1 MLHRPWLN
9 EEPRASARAA
19 PHGIMPATPAISL
32 LSFVLA
38 LVIGLF
44 FCPHIHADVPVVTI
58 LADFE
63 DDSVAASVGDVR
75 NVARTACILH
85 HPIIPARGQ
94 RCLALD
100 IGVTGGPTS
109 VVCDLRFREPRR
121 FQQADRVAAFCWIKR
136 GSFELAYRIRDARGQ
151 VFETTPQTIQ
161 THNRWIRIAH
171 DLDSAEL
178 HRIHGDG
185 SLVWPIQIQ
194 GYRTA
199 CDRLGKQTLYLD
211 DLQVEHHVEQREMI
225 HGAFIFDE
233 PTRIYEPGSTVDAA
247 IEIENCSREQML
259 QVSVALAWT
268 RPDGSILQT
277 QRASL
282 NLQASGHDFRSRQTI
297 DFSQRI
303 DQPGLYRLVA
313 RAHVS
318 GWIFPSV
325 FETSIAVTPSNR
337 LVPRGRATFFAV
349 RADLMREPTADQ
361 DLEIKVARDIGV
373 HMLAIDTPWRRI
385 EPAADRFDF
394 SMLDPVIDDIVRMKI
409 APLIVLTAPPEWLTD
424 ENKRID
430 RIGIALARLAKH
442 YGPRVTHYQPDGD
455 VLPTDD
461 FPDLVARL
469 KGLQDGLRQV
479 NPEVL
484 LISPPLST
492 DVAFAT
498 SINADLLGSETGLQW
513 SFRTQ
518 GDPAEAFRN
527 LEQFRKT
534 IGFQWQ
540 PGHWWFHEAQ
550 PLAGP
555 SFFSDAE
562 AVLHHYV
569 RAALAGVSGV
579 VWYDLRDNDNDPGQ
593 QDTLRGLVRRDFS
606 PKASLQ
612 GYVSAVGMLTGL
624 TCRGPVLGTPP
635 EFESALFIGSD
646 RQIAMLLPKSNR
658 IRPAAVAVL
667 QGVAGEVTA
676 RDFERRSH
684 PVLTSEAAPL
694 VPTLARP
701 LFVSLELDN
710 SQPEPQ
716 IAFAKSWLHAPAT
729 VFCGNDQQF
738 TIGLSTPMDIERGS
752 LRLKLPRN
760 APFEA
765 DPSRR
770 FFNAQR
776 GEQLEFPI
784 KLRPVDSQSFEHA
797 ELTLKMTLDD
807 QVIELPIEVRP
818 LISISPYDGNPDNL
832 ANPQNKLGNLTASE
846 NQRASAGGTVYAAYE
861 HDYLHLLIVVEDDR
875 FVPGRIS
882 DDGNLTGDD
891 LLFGISAENSTAH
904 AELHLDIASAQPPLR
919 PARGTIVAGLD
930 RWQCTCTKSGSGND
944 ELRRCHIR
952 IPKHALGLQALEQQ
966 TRLLL
971 SVRYRDDDAD
981 GLPATILS
989 WGGGLQGSHS
999 AQDFRWIQL
1008 ER

>member
-1 MLHRPWLN
+1 M
-9 EEPRASARAA
+9 
-19 PHGIMPATPAISL
+19 
-32 LSFVLA
+32 LA
-38 LVIGLF
+38 LAIGLF
-44 FCPHIHADVPVVTI
+44 FCPHIHADVPVITI

-100 IGVTGGPTS
+100 IGVIGGHTS
-109 VVCDLRFREPRR
+109 AACDLRFREPRR
-121 FQQADRVAAFCWIKR
+121 FQQADRVAAFCWIKQ
-136 GSFELAYRIRDARGQ
+136 GSFKLAYRIRDARGQ
-151 VFETTPQTIQ
+151 VFETTPQIIQ
-161 THNRWIRIAH
+161 TRNRWVRIAH
-171 DLDSAEL
+171 DLDPAEL

-185 SLVWPIQIQ
+185 PLIWPIQIQ

-211 DLQVEHHVEQREMI
+211 DLQVEHRVEQREMI
-225 HGAFIFDE
+225 HGEFIFDE

-247 IEIENCSREQML
+247 IEVENCSREQML

-318 GWIFPSV
+318 GWIFPNV

-349 RADLMREPTADQ
+349 RADLMHEPTADQ
-361 DLEIKVARDIGV
+361 HLEIKVARDIGV
-373 HMLAIDTPWRRI
+373 HLLAIDTPWRLI

-394 SMLDPVIDDIVRMKI
+394 SMLDPVIDDIVRVKI
-409 APLIVLTAPPEWLTD
+409 APLIVLTTPPEWLTD
-424 ENKRID
+424 ETKRID
-430 RIGIALARLAKH
+430 RLRIALAGLAKH
-442 YGPRVTHYQPDGD
+442 YGPRVTHYQPDND

-461 FPDLVARL
+461 FPELVARL
-469 KGLQDGLRQV
+469 QGLQDRLHQV

-492 DVAFAT
+492 DIAFAP
-498 SINADLLGSETGLQW
+498 SIQADLLGSETGLQW

-540 PGHWWFHEAQ
+540 PWHWWFHEAQ

-579 VWYDLRDNDNDPGQ
+579 IWYDLRDNDNDPGK
-593 QDTLRGLVRRDFS
+593 QDALRGLVRRDFS

-612 GYVSAVGMLTGL
+612 GYASAVGMLTGL

-646 RQIAMLLPKSNR
+646 RQVAMLLPKPNR
-658 IRPAAVAVL
+658 IRPAAVALL
-667 QGVAGEVTA
+667 QGVPGEFTA

-684 PVLTSEAAPL
+684 PVLTSDAAPL

-701 LFVSLELDN
+701 LFITLELDS

-729 VFCGNDQQF
+729 VFCGDDQQF
-738 TIGLSTPMDIERGS
+738 TIELSAPMDIERGS

-765 DPSRR
+765 DPRRR
-770 FFNAQR
+770 FFSAQR
-776 GEQLEFPI
+776 GEKLKFPI
-784 KLRPVDSQSFEHA
+784 KLRPVKNQSFEQA
-797 ELTLKMTLDD
+797 ELKLKVRLDD

-818 LISISPYDGNPDNL
+818 LVSITLYDGDAKNL
-832 ANPQNKLGNLTASE
+832 ASPQNKVGNLTAPE
-846 NQRASAGGTVYAAYE
+846 DQRASASGTVYAAYQR
-861 HDYLHLLIVVEDDR
+861 DYLHLLIAIEDDR
-875 FVPGRIS
+875 FIPGKIS
-882 DDGNLTGDD
+882 PDGSLAGDD
-891 LLFGISAENSTAH
+891 LLFGLSAENSTAH
-904 AELHLDIASAQPPLR
+904 AELHLDIASTQPRLR
-919 PARGTIVAGLD
+919 PANSTIVEGLD
-930 RWQCTCTKSGSGND
+930 RWQCTCTLSGSGDD
-944 ELRRCHIR
+944 ELRSCHIR
-952 IPKHALGLQALEQQ
+952 IPKRAFGRKALKPR

-971 SVRYRDDDAD
+971 SLRYRDDDAD
-981 GLPATILS
+981 GLPATILN